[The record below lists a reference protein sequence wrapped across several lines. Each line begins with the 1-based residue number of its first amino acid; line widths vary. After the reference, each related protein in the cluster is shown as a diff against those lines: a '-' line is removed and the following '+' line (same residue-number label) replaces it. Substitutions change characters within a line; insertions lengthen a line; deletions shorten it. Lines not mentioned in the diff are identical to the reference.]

1 MKKRIK
7 KVLMKLVSI
16 LKWEKKIPIVSIK
29 ASNNLLDGKVALV
42 TGGSGGIG
50 MAIAKSLLESGC
62 KVIITGTN
70 EQKLKQSIE
79 ILQNDAKYVIL
90 NMNDI
95 SSFRDK
101 INSVVSIFGHIEL
114 FVNSAGVHSENFD
127 FWNMTECEYDRVMDI
142 NLKGVSLLSNK
153 IGQFDL

>member
-1 MKKRIK
+1 MKKLIK
-7 KVLMKLVSI
+7 KVLMTLIS
-16 LKWEKKIPIVSIK
+16 LFKWEKKIPIVSIK
-29 ASNNLLDGKVALV
+29 ESSNLLEGKVALI

-62 KVIITGTN
+62 KVIIAGTN
-70 EQKLKQSIE
+70 EQKLKKSIE

-101 INSVVSIFGHIEL
+101 INSVVSTFGHIEL
-114 FVNSAGVHSENFD
+114 FVNSAGVHSDANSTSKCKITKCLCKSTPLVLRNSISF
-127 FWNMTECEYDRVMDI
+127 
-142 NLKGVSLLSNK
+142 LVSH
-153 IGQFDL
+153 